1 MTDRERE
8 SKLVEQ
14 YIELVGR
21 VARRRFASR
30 LPDDDLLQAGRIGLW
45 EAAKKWNGKTPF
57 EPFARTC
64 IYHNMLDYVRA
75 AGAKGGTEELPENME
90 AGPNGWEQMGD
101 ADMLERIGRAWPVGS
116 REHVILSNLARGI
129 DKRTVAARMGLKTY
143 QVTRIAKRA
152 VKRVQ
157 SGENR

>member
-1 MTDRERE
+1 MPERERE

-45 EAAKKWNGKTPF
+45 EAARAWDGGKDF
-57 EPFARTC
+57 AGFARSC

-75 AGAKGGTEELPENME
+75 LGAKHDDTEELPENLE
-90 AGPNGWEQMGD
+90 GGAEWDDLDNAELLEQ
-101 ADMLERIGRAWPVGS
+101 IGRAWPVGS
-116 REHVILSNLARGI
+116 PEHTILSNLACGD
-129 DKRTVAARMGLKTY
+129 DKRAVAARMGLKTY